1 MVFRGKNVLVVGT
14 GLSGIAACGLL
25 KEEGA
30 HVVLFEGNSEAKEEE
45 LRRKSP
51 AFEDVKIWIG
61 ELPEKAQANWIWR
74 F

>member
-1 MVFRGKNVLVVGT
+1 MR
-14 GLSGIAACGLL
+14 LL

-61 ELPEKAQANWIWR
+61 ELPEKAAGELDMAV
-74 F
+74 